1 MSEPLAPAPDPPYG
15 AAWARAVAAS
25 RGLLVGE
32 DEVEQLA
39 SSVAPTLE
47 RFARIAQELTA
58 DDDMYEFRR
67 LLAQEAQDG

>member
-1 MSEPLAPAPDPPYG
+1 MSDLSSTGPDPSYG

-25 RGLLVGE
+25 RGLVVAE
-32 DEVEQLA
+32 DELEQLA
-39 SSVAPTLE
+39 RSVAPTLE
-47 RFARIAQELTA
+47 RFAVIAQELTA